1 MKTYDGSKLIQQRLD
16 QVYSKF
22 PEGSLSPRE
31 IFHDISVVKIRSS
44 KELNDLAFAINSKIT
59 HAIYKYAEEF
69 MKSKEKFSPT
79 EMKDRLSD
87 TVLKSLK

>member
-31 IFHDISVVKIRSS
+31 LFHEVSLAKIRSK
-44 KELNDLAFAINSKIT
+44 KELDDLAFAINSKIT
-59 HAIYKYAEEF
+59 HAIYMYADEF
-69 MKSKEKFSPT
+69 MKSQEKFSPS
-79 EMKDRLSD
+79 EMKDKLSN
-87 TVLKSLK
+87 TVLKFVK